1 MIKKMIKIKNKN
13 LFTQSLSTL
22 AAAISISCFSVH
34 SNANNLDLALSDQTI
49 KIGLISG
56 TRADTRSSFEANF
69 FHNEGESN
77 MAALGLHVA
86 SQNKPLRFLLGVKTY
101 YVDFDNVENDE
112 EGSGIVLGGKAIYAI
127 MPKFTFSAQAYYSPA
142 VTSFGDTE
150 HYKEGEVRLNLQL
163 VPGGDVFLGYRN
175 IDVDIEDVGDLTLHE
190 GGFAGASFVF

>member
-1 MIKKMIKIKNKN
+1 MIKKMIKIKNKY
-13 LFTQSLSTL
+13 LFPQSLSTL
-22 AAAISISCFSVH
+22 AAAISISCFSVQ

-49 KIGLISG
+49 KIGLISD

-77 MAALGLHVA
+77 MAALGLHVT
-86 SQNKPLRFLLGVKTY
+86 SQNKPLKFLLGVKTY
-101 YVDFDNVENDE
+101 YVDFDNNE
-112 EGSGIVLGGKAIYAI
+112 EGSGIVIGGKAIYAI

-150 HYKEGEVRLNLQL
+150 HYKEGEARLNLQL

-175 IDVDIEDVGDLTLHE
+175 IEVDMEDIGNLEMHE
-190 GGFAGASFVF
+190 GGFAGVSFVF